1 MFYWYSK
8 ARVRNRTS
16 HEQNQIIVNT
26 YWMKFNC
33 DIRDNQGVISRA
45 EG

>member
-8 ARVRNRTS
+8 ARVRNRAL
-16 HEQNQIIVNT
+16 HEQNQIIINN
-26 YWMKFNC
+26 YWMKFIC
-33 DIRDNQGVISRA
+33 DIRNNQGVVGRA